1 MNRNVTWTN
10 LGKDV
15 TGCQK
20 VEEVLEQSG
29 LNYLVDKAELV
40 FNPAN
45 PNLGVETV
53 PNKVATYRTDTGKCM
68 GVVGRDFQVIQN
80 IDAFNFINSIH
91 SDMEFVKAGESGNG
105 ACWIISQFPEMEVL
119 GDKIRPHLIFQNG
132 HNGYVGLKAT
142 ICMLRIICQN
152 QFNAAFKEASN
163 SIHIRHCGDVAGK
176 MKAAH
181 EILSQMGNYLETYKS
196 TAETLVRKKVDN
208 VTLQQIIS
216 KMIADQSAVEEDSLK
231 ARRLDYFRQA
241 YNADDNANFKGT
253 AWGVMNAYT
262 DYITHLPAGR
272 VTASLEDKRF
282 VKVSMENR
290 EVNQMLNLLEEV
302 AC

>member
-80 IDAFNFINSIH
+80 IDAFR
-91 SDMEFVKAGESGNG
+91 A
-105 ACWIISQFPEMEVL
+105 AC
-119 GDKIRPHLIFQNG
+119 
-132 HNGYVGLKAT
+132 A
-142 ICMLRIICQN
+142 
-152 QFNAAFKEASN
+152 
-163 SIHIRHCGDVAGK
+163 
-176 MKAAH
+176 
-181 EILSQMGNYLETYKS
+181 
-196 TAETLVRKKVDN
+196 
-208 VTLQQIIS
+208 
-216 KMIADQSAVEEDSLK
+216 
-231 ARRLDYFRQA
+231 
-241 YNADDNANFKGT
+241 
-253 AWGVMNAYT
+253 
-262 DYITHLPAGR
+262 
-272 VTASLEDKRF
+272 
-282 VKVSMENR
+282 
-290 EVNQMLNLLEEV
+290 
-302 AC
+302 